1 MKQHNLILTA
11 AALAASLL
19 AGCGAGQ
26 QKSPVAVVDTDR
38 MLQYWPKYLNY
49 QNQFSV
55 DMAAIDRSRA
65 SENQK
70 NQARM
75 QLQSKYA
82 SVQRELT
89 DDVRSAATQ
98 VAKDQHYQLVVTH
111 QFIGY
116 GGTDI
121 TPQVEQILKIVETS
135 PSPSS
140 KP

>member
-1 MKQHNLILTA
+1 MKNTIVLAA

-19 AGCGAGQ
+19 TGCATGQ

-38 MLQYWPKYLNY
+38 MLQFWPKYLNY

-65 SENQK
+65 SDGQK

-82 SVQRELT
+82 QVQRELT
-89 DDVRSAATQ
+89 DDVRNAATQ

-111 QFIGY
+111 EFIGY

-121 TPQVEQILKIVETS
+121 TPDVERILKIVETS
-135 PSPSS
+135 PSPSA

>member
-1 MKQHNLILTA
+1 MKQHKIVLTA
-11 AALAASLL
+11 AALAACAL
-19 AGCGAGQ
+19 AGCGTGQ
-26 QKSPVAVVDTDR
+26 PKSQVAIVDTER

-55 DMAAIDRSRA
+55 DMSAIDRSRA
-65 SENQK
+65 SDGQK

-75 QLQSKYA
+75 QLQTKYA

-89 DDVRSAATQ
+89 DDVRNAATQ

-111 QFIGY
+111 DFVSY

-121 TPQVEQILKIVETS
+121 TPDVERILKIVETS
-135 PSPSS
+135 PSPSA